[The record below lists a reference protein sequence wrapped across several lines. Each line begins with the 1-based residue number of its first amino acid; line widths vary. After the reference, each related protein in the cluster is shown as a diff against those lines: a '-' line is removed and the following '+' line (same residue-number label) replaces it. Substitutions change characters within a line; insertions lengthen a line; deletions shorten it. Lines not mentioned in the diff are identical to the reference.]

1 MGSLSRSNLSST
13 ESAVCDHWVLFHRQ
27 GSQFVLCFLWTLRHS
42 LTSHSLVSYSE
53 LIRHFLLGLWGR
65 SAAGRGCRETPPPP
79 APTSHVLFGKG
90 FHFNWNELV
99 FCEYLLYFYY
109 FIFIYCFEEAI
120 NYEDSVVKALVC
132 KNWYSSF
139 SISFILNM

>member
-13 ESAVCDHWVLFHRQ
+13 ESAVCDPTGFCFIGKDH
-27 GSQFVLCFLWTLRHS
+27 SLCF
-42 LTSHSLVSYSE
+42 V
-53 LIRHFLLGLWGR
+53 FCGLWDTVSRLTVSSFTLSLSDTSCWGYEV
-65 SAAGRGCRETPPPP
+65 AALQGGDAGNPPL

-109 FIFIYCFEEAI
+109 FIFIYCFKEAI
-120 NYEDSVVKALVC
+120 NYEDFLVKALVC